1 VGYFQNLGGAM
12 SWLERLKAIEQ
23 APALVEAPR
32 PIDDQKQL
40 RLIDLTNKGLSLN
53 EANEIAQ
60 RLELRDL
67 QGDDRILCF
76 ECYYLR
82 GGLGFWR
89 CANWQ
94 QAGIAKR
101 VSDDGLGDMVNLLQ
115 RCNGFNQ
122 IKESAL

>member
-1 VGYFQNLGGAM
+1 M

-23 APALVEAPR
+23 APALVKAPR

-60 RLELRDL
+60 RLELRDS

-101 VSDDGLGDMVNLLQ
+101 VSGDGLGDMVNLLQ

>member
-1 VGYFQNLGGAM
+1 MGYFQNLGGAM

-23 APALVEAPR
+23 APALFEAPR

-40 RLIDLTNKGLSLN
+40 LLIDLTNKGLSLN

-60 RLELRDL
+60 RLELRDS
-67 QGDDRILCF
+67 QNDDRILCF
-76 ECYYLR
+76 ECYHLR

-101 VSDDGLGDMVNLLQ
+101 AGGDGLGDMVNLLQ

>member
-1 VGYFQNLGGAM
+1 M

-60 RLELRDL
+60 RLE
-67 QGDDRILCF
+67 
-76 ECYYLR
+76 
-82 GGLGFWR
+82 
-89 CANWQ
+89 
-94 QAGIAKR
+94 
-101 VSDDGLGDMVNLLQ
+101 
-115 RCNGFNQ
+115 
-122 IKESAL
+122 

>member
-1 VGYFQNLGGAM
+1 MGYFQNLGGAV